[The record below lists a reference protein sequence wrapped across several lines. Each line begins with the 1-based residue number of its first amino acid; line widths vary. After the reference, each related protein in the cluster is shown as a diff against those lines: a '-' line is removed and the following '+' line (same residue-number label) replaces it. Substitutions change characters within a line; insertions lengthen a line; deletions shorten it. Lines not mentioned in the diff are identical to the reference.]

1 MSEPAILPLG
11 PGDPQRLG
19 SHQLI
24 GLLGHGGMGRVYLGI
39 SPGFGQVAVKVMHP
53 HYAGDTAFRQRFKR
67 EAETAQRVSGPFTAK
82 VLDSGVDERTPWL
95 ATEYIPG
102 PTLAQL
108 VSEYGPLPDA
118 SVRALAAGLAQA
130 LTDIHSRNIVHRDLK
145 PANVIMSV
153 TGPRVIDFGIARALD
168 GMGMTATDELLG
180 TVNYM
185 SPEHLAGREV
195 TGQSDVYSLGA
206 VLMYAST
213 GKTPQRPVL
222 TGSRAERR
230 HNPPGLGDVPP
241 GLRALIARCLRL
253 DPGRRATLADV
264 IGECGH
270 SGVPR
275 LNDWL
280 PQPAAALVRTRAEQ
294 QRADVTTLLNSRK
307 AAPWRQAGPAGPAQP
322 ATPAQAAWAP
332 LRPPGAV
339 PERRHRYRALSARMA
354 TASERWPLVRQPSLR
369 RWSAL
374 ALLLSVVA
382 LTEVASRTA
391 LAERRGAAQ
400 PPWLASARDIQATIR
415 QFTSWLPDPVASWS
429 QASGSGTGMDDRLA
443 AVAGVLVVLTA
454 IARRTHRTRAHQVV
468 FKAVAT
474 YAASVLVI
482 LLALRLVQTGFDPL
496 IHIAQYLRWWAVAV
510 VAVAAAVVY
519 PLGGPAR

>member
-1 MSEPAILPLG
+1 MSEPLILPLG
-11 PGDPQRLG
+11 PGDPQCLG

-39 SPGFGQVAVKVMHP
+39 SPGGGQVAVKVMHA

-130 LTDIHSRNIVHRDLK
+130 LSDIHSRNIVHRDLK

-206 VLMYAST
+206 VLVYAST

-222 TGSRAERR
+222 TGGRAERR
-230 HNPPGLGDVPP
+230 HNSPGLGDVPP
-241 GLRALIARCLRL
+241 GVRALIARCLRP
-253 DPGRRATLADV
+253 DPARRATLADV
-264 IGECGH
+264 IGECGP

-280 PQPAAALVRTRAEQ
+280 PQTAAAFVRTRAEQ
-294 QRADVTTLLNSRK
+294 QQADVTTLLNSRK
-307 AAPWRQAGPAGPAQP
+307 AVPPRQAGPAAAGQPGGAVPVRPA
-322 ATPAQAAWAP
+322 
-332 LRPPGAV
+332 GAV

-400 PPWLASARDIQATIR
+400 LPWLAHARDIQATIR

-429 QASGSGTGMDDRLA
+429 QAPGYATGMDDRLA

-454 IARRTHRTRAHQVV
+454 IARRTRRIRAHQVV
-468 FKAVAT
+468 VKAVAT

-496 IHIAQYLRWWAVAV
+496 IHIAEYLRWWAVAV

-519 PLGGPAR
+519 PLAGPAR

>member
-1 MSEPAILPLG
+1 MSEPLILPLA
-11 PGDPQRLG
+11 PSDPQQLG
-19 SHQLI
+19 GHRLI
-24 GLLGHGGMGRVYLGI
+24 GLLGHGGMGRVYLGV
-39 SPGFGQVAVKVMHP
+39 SPDGGQVAVKVMHP

-67 EAETAQRVSGPFTAK
+67 EAETAMRVSGPFTAK

-130 LTDIHSRNIVHRDLK
+130 LRDIHSRSIVHRDLK

-213 GKTPQRPVL
+213 GKTPQRPDL
-222 TGSRAERR
+222 TAGPADNRR
-230 HNPPGLGDVPP
+230 GVPGLGDVPP

-253 DPGRRATLADV
+253 DPARRATLAEVLRD
-264 IGECGH
+264 CGRA
-270 SGVPR
+270 GVPR

-280 PQPAAALVRTRAEQ
+280 PQSAAAFVRDRAER
-294 QRADVTTLLNSRK
+294 QRADVTTLLNSRRG
-307 AAPWRQAGPAGPAQP
+307 AAPQQAGWAP
-322 ATPAQAAWAP
+322 PAQA
-332 LRPPGAV
+332 PGAA
-339 PERRHRYRALSARMA
+339 PSRPADAGDGRRHRYRALSARMA

-374 ALLLSVVA
+374 ALLICLVA
-382 LTEVASRTA
+382 LAEVVSRTA
-391 LAERRGAAQ
+391 LVERRGAAQ
-400 PPWLASARDIQATIR
+400 SPWLVSARDVQATIR

-429 QASGSGTGMDDRLA
+429 QASGSATGLDDRLA
-443 AVAGVLVVLTA
+443 AVTGVLVVLTA
-454 IARRTHRTRAHQVV
+454 IARRTHRDRAHKVV
-468 FKAVAT
+468 VKAVAT

-482 LLALRLVQTGFDPL
+482 LLALRLVQTGFGPL
-496 IHIAQYLRWWAVAV
+496 IHIAQYLRWWTVAV
-510 VAVAAAVVY
+510 VAVAAAVIY
-519 PLGGPAR
+519 PLAGRAR

>member
-1 MSEPAILPLG
+1 MSEPLILPLA
-11 PGDPQRLG
+11 PGDPQQLG
-19 SHQLI
+19 GHRLI

-39 SPGFGQVAVKVMHP
+39 SPDGGQVAVKVMHA

-108 VSEYGPLPDA
+108 VSEYRPLPDA

-130 LTDIHSRNIVHRDLK
+130 LSDIHSRNIVHRDLK
-145 PANVIMSV
+145 PANVILSV

-185 SPEHLAGREV
+185 SPEHLAGLEV

-206 VLMYAST
+206 VLVYAST
-213 GKTPQRPVL
+213 GKTPERPLL
-222 TGSRAERR
+222 TVGPGDGRRGS
-230 HNPPGLGDVPP
+230 PGLGDVPP
-241 GLRALIARCLRL
+241 GLRALIARCLRP
-253 DPGRRATLADV
+253 DPARRATLAEV

-270 SGVPR
+270 AGVPR

-280 PQPAAALVRTRAEQ
+280 PQSAAAFVRTRAEQ
-294 QRADVTTLLNSRK
+294 QRADVTTLLNSRR
-307 AAPWRQAGPAGPAQP
+307 APPPQQARWTP
-322 ATPAQAAWAP
+322 PAQAAGPVPSRSA
-332 LRPPGAV
+332 GAGA
-339 PERRHRYRALSARMA
+339 ERRHRYRALSARMA

-374 ALLLSVVA
+374 SLLICLVA

-400 PPWLASARDIQATIR
+400 QPWLTHARDIQATIR

-429 QASGSGTGMDDRLA
+429 QASGYATGIDDRLA
-443 AVAGVLVVLTA
+443 AVTGVLVVLTA
-454 IARRTHRTRAHQVV
+454 IARRARRDRAHKVV
-468 FKAVAT
+468 IKAVAT

-482 LLALRLVQTGFDPL
+482 LMALRLVQTGFGPM
-496 IHIAQYLRWWAVAV
+496 IHIAEYLRWWTVAV
-510 VAVAAAVVY
+510 VAVAAAVIY
-519 PLGGPAR
+519 PLAGPAR

>member
-1 MSEPAILPLG
+1 MPEPLILPLA
-11 PGDPQRLG
+11 PGDPPRLG
-19 SHQLI
+19 DHQLI

-39 SPGFGQVAVKVMHP
+39 SPDGGQVAVKVMHS
-53 HYAGDTAFRQRFKR
+53 HFAADTAFRQRFKR

-130 LTDIHSRNIVHRDLK
+130 LTDIHSRRIVHRDLK
-145 PANVIMSV
+145 PANVILSV

-185 SPEHLAGREV
+185 SPEQLAGRDV

-206 VLMYAST
+206 VLVYAST
-213 GKTPQRPVL
+213 GKTPERPIL
-222 TGSRAERR
+222 TASRADRR
-230 HNPPGLGDVPP
+230 HRSPGLGDVPP
-241 GLRALIARCLRL
+241 GLRALIARCLRP
-253 DPGRRATLADV
+253 DPARRATLAEV

-270 SGVPR
+270 SGIPR

-280 PQPAAALVRTRAEQ
+280 PPSAVAFVRTRAQ
-294 QRADVTTLLNSRK
+294 QQQGNVTTLLNSRK
-307 AAPWRQAGPAGPAQP
+307 ATSSQQAGP
-322 ATPAQAAWAP
+322 TAP
-332 LRPPGAV
+332 PGSAGAV
-339 PERRHRYRALSARMA
+339 PMRPARAVGAPRQRYQALSARMA
-354 TASERWPLVRQPSLR
+354 TASERWPLVRQASLR

-374 ALLLSVVA
+374 AILLSLVA

-391 LAERRGAAQ
+391 LAESRGAAGT
-400 PPWLASARDIQATIR
+400 PWLASARNIQATIR
-415 QFTSWLPDPVASWS
+415 QFTSWLPDPVAAWS
-429 QASGSGTGMDDRLA
+429 QAPGSAAGMDDRLA
-443 AVAGVLVVLTA
+443 AVACVLVVLTA
-454 IARRTHRTRAHQVV
+454 IARRTRRTRAHQIAV
-468 FKAVAT
+468 KAVAT
-474 YAASVLVI
+474 YAASLLVVLMM
-482 LLALRLVQTGFDPL
+482 LRLVQTGFSPL
-496 IHIAQYLRWWAVAV
+496 IHIAEYLKWWAAAV
-510 VAVAAAVVY
+510 VAVAAAVVC
-519 PLGGPAR
+519 PLAGRAR

>member
-1 MSEPAILPLG
+1 MGDPLILPLA
-11 PGDPQRLG
+11 PGDPQQLG
-19 SHQLI
+19 GHRLI

-39 SPGFGQVAVKVMHP
+39 SPEGGQVAVKVMHP

-67 EAETAQRVSGPFTAK
+67 EAETAQRVSGPFTAR

-118 SVRALAAGLAQA
+118 SVLALAAGLAQA
-130 LTDIHSRNIVHRDLK
+130 LSDIHSRNIVHRDLK
-145 PANVIMSV
+145 PANVILSV

-168 GMGMTATDELLG
+168 GMGMTGTDELLG

-206 VLMYAST
+206 VLVYAST
-213 GKTPQRPVL
+213 GKTPERPIL
-222 TGSRAERR
+222 TGDRGDDRR
-230 HNPPGLGDVPP
+230 SAPGLGDVPP

-253 DPGRRATLADV
+253 DAARRATLADV
-264 IGECGH
+264 IRECGRAD
-270 SGVPR
+270 VPP

-280 PQPAAALVRTRAEQ
+280 PQSAAAFVRTRAEQ
-294 QRADVTTLLNSRK
+294 QRADVTTLLNSRR
-307 AAPWRQAGPAGPAQP
+307 AAPSQQAGWAPPVQAAGVAPSRPAG
-322 ATPAQAAWAP
+322 AAA
-332 LRPPGAV
+332 
-339 PERRHRYRALSARMA
+339 ERRHGYRALSARMA

-374 ALLLSVVA
+374 ALLLSLVA
-382 LTEVASRTA
+382 VAEVASRTA
-391 LAERRGAAQ
+391 LAPGRAAAGTA
-400 PPWLASARDIQATIR
+400 WLASARNIQATIR
-415 QFTSWLPDPVASWS
+415 QFTSWLPDPVSAWS
-429 QASGSGTGMDDRLA
+429 QASGTAVSMDDRMA
-443 AVAGVLVVLTA
+443 AIAGVLVVLTA
-454 IARRTHRTRAHQVV
+454 IARRTHRYRAHQVV
-468 FKAVAT
+468 IKAVAT

-482 LLALRLVQTGFDPL
+482 LMTLRLIQTGFDPL
-496 IHIAQYLRWWAVAV
+496 IHIAAYLRWWAVAV
-510 VAVAAAVVY
+510 VAVAAAVIY
-519 PLGGPAR
+519 PLAGPAR

>member
-1 MSEPAILPLG
+1 MGDPLILPLA
-11 PGDPQRLG
+11 PGDPQQLG
-19 SHQLI
+19 GHRLI

-39 SPGFGQVAVKVMHP
+39 SPEGGQVAVKVMHP

-130 LTDIHSRNIVHRDLK
+130 LNDIHSRNIVHRDLK
-145 PANVIMSV
+145 PANVILSV

-206 VLMYAST
+206 VLVYAST
-213 GKTPQRPVL
+213 GKTPERPIL
-222 TGSRAERR
+222 TGGRGDDRR
-230 HNPPGLGDVPP
+230 SAPGLGDVPP

-253 DPGRRATLADV
+253 DPARRATLADV
-264 IGECGH
+264 IRECGRA
-270 SGVPR
+270 GVPP

-280 PQPAAALVRTRAEQ
+280 PQSAAAFVRTRAEQ
-294 QRADVTTLLNSRK
+294 QRADVTTLMNGRR
-307 AAPWRQAGPAGPAQP
+307 AAPSPQAGWAPPARAAGSAPSQPAGAE
-322 ATPAQAAWAP
+322 A
-332 LRPPGAV
+332 
-339 PERRHRYRALSARMA
+339 ERRHRYRALSARMA
-354 TASERWPLVRQPSLR
+354 TASQQWPLVRQPSLR

-374 ALLLSVVA
+374 ALLLSLVA
-382 LTEVASRTA
+382 VAEVASRTA
-391 LAERRGAAQ
+391 LAPGRGAAGTA
-400 PPWLASARDIQATIR
+400 WLASARNIQATIR
-415 QFTSWLPDPVASWS
+415 QFTSWLPDPVSAWS
-429 QASGSGTGMDDRLA
+429 QASGTAVSMDDRLA
-443 AVAGVLVVLTA
+443 AIAGVLVVLTA
-454 IARRTHRTRAHQVV
+454 VARRTHRYRAHQVV
-468 FKAVAT
+468 VKAVAT

-482 LLALRLVQTGFDPL
+482 LMTLRLVQTGFDPL
-496 IHIAQYLRWWAVAV
+496 IHIAEYLRWWAVAV
-510 VAVAAAVVY
+510 VAVAAAVIY
-519 PLGGPAR
+519 PLAGPAR

>member
-39 SPGFGQVAVKVMHP
+39 SPDCGQVAVKVMHP
-53 HYAGDTAFRQRFKR
+53 QYAGDTAFRQRFKR

-118 SVRALAAGLAQA
+118 SIRALAAGLAQA
-130 LTDIHSRNIVHRDLK
+130 LSDIHSRNIVHRDLK

-206 VLMYAST
+206 VLVYAST

-222 TGSRAERR
+222 TMGRAERR
-230 HNPPGLGDVPP
+230 HTSPGLGDVPP

-253 DPGRRATLADV
+253 DPARRATLAEV
-264 IGECGH
+264 IAECGH
-270 SGVPR
+270 SGIPR

-280 PQPAAALVRTRAEQ
+280 PSPAAAFVRTRAEQ
-294 QRADVTTLLNSRK
+294 QRADVTTLLNRR
-307 AAPWRQAGPAGPAQP
+307 AAPPQQGGWAPPGQAGG
-322 ATPAQAAWAP
+322 AAPPRA
-332 LRPPGAV
+332 PGAV
-339 PERRHRYRALSARMA
+339 AERRHRYRALSARMA

-391 LAERRGAAQ
+391 LVERRGTAQ
-400 PPWLASARDIQATIR
+400 LAWLAHAKDIQATIR
-415 QFTSWLPDPVASWS
+415 QFTSWLPDPIASWS
-429 QASGSGTGMDDRLA
+429 QAPGYAIGVDDRLA
-443 AVAGVLVVLTA
+443 AITGVLVVLTA
-454 IARRTHRTRAHQVV
+454 IARRTHRARAHQVV
-468 FKAVAT
+468 VKAVAT

-482 LLALRLVQTGFDPL
+482 LMALRLVQTGFDPL
-496 IHIAQYLRWWAVAV
+496 IHIAQYLRWWTVAV

>member
-19 SHQLI
+19 NHQLI

-39 SPGFGQVAVKVMHP
+39 SPDFGQVAVKVMHP
-53 HYAGDTAFRQRFKR
+53 QYAGDTAFRQRFRR

-82 VLDSGVDERTPWL
+82 VLDLGVDERTPWL

-130 LTDIHSRNIVHRDLK
+130 LSDIHSRNIVHRDLK
-145 PANVIMSV
+145 PANVIMSI

-206 VLMYAST
+206 VLVYAST

-230 HNPPGLGDVPP
+230 HTSPGLGDVPP
-241 GLRALIARCLRL
+241 GLRSLIARCLRP
-253 DPGRRATLADV
+253 DPGRRAKLADV
-264 IGECGH
+264 MAECGR
-270 SGVPR
+270 SGVQG

-280 PQPAAALVRTRAEQ
+280 PQPAAAFVRTRAEQ

-307 AAPWRQAGPAGPAQP
+307 AGPSQQAGWAPPG
-322 ATPAQAAWAP
+322 QAAGAAP
-332 LRPPGAV
+332 PRSAGAV
-339 PERRHRYRALSARMA
+339 AERRHRYRALSARMA

-374 ALLLSVVA
+374 ALMLSVVA

-391 LAERRGAAQ
+391 LVERRGAAQ
-400 PPWLASARDIQATIR
+400 LSWLAHAKEIQATIR

-429 QASGSGTGMDDRLA
+429 QAPGYATGMDDRLA

-454 IARRTHRTRAHQVV
+454 IARRTHRTRAHHVV
-468 FKAVAT
+468 VKAAAT

-482 LLALRLVQTGFDPL
+482 LVTLRLVQTGFDPL
-496 IHIAQYLRWWAVAV
+496 IHIAQYLRWWTVAV
-510 VAVAAAVVY
+510 VAVAAAMVY

>member
-1 MSEPAILPLG
+1 MTEPLILPLA
-11 PGDPQRLG
+11 PGDPQHLG
-19 SHQLI
+19 GHQLI

-39 SPGFGQVAVKVMHP
+39 SPGGGQVAVKVMHP
-53 HYAGDTAFRQRFKR
+53 QFAGDTAFRQRFKR

-130 LTDIHSRNIVHRDLK
+130 LSDIHSRNIVHRDLK
-145 PANVIMSV
+145 PANVILSV

-185 SPEHLAGREV
+185 SPEHLGGREV

-206 VLMYAST
+206 VLVYAST
-213 GKTPQRPVL
+213 GKTPQRPIL
-222 TGSRAERR
+222 TMGDDRR
-230 HNPPGLGDVPP
+230 GGPGLGDVPP
-241 GLRALIARCLRL
+241 GLRALIARCLRP
-253 DPGRRATLADV
+253 DPARRATLAEV
-264 IGECGH
+264 ISECGH

-280 PQPAAALVRTRAEQ
+280 PQPAAAFVRTRAEQ
-294 QRADVTTLLNSRK
+294 QRADVTTLLNSRR
-307 AAPWRQAGPAGPAQP
+307 AAPSQQAGPAAPAQP
-322 ATPAQAAWAP
+322 GGAAP
-332 LRPPGAV
+332 LRPAGAGA
-339 PERRHRYRALSARMA
+339 ERRHRYRALSARMA
-354 TASERWPLVRQPSLR
+354 TASERWPLVRQASLR

-374 ALLLSVVA
+374 ALLLSLVA

-391 LAERRGAAQ
+391 LAGGRGVAGM
-400 PPWLASARDIQATIR
+400 PWLASARNIQATIR
-415 QFTSWLPDPVASWS
+415 QFTSWLPDPVSAWS
-429 QASGSGTGMDDRLA
+429 QASGSAVSMDDRLA

-454 IARRTHRTRAHQVV
+454 IARRTRRTRAHQVV
-468 FKAVAT
+468 VKAVAT

-482 LLALRLVQTGFDPL
+482 VMALRLVQTGFDPL
-496 IHIAQYLRWWAVAV
+496 IHIAEYLRWWAVAV
-510 VAVAAAVVY
+510 VAVAAAVIY
-519 PLGGPAR
+519 PLAGPAR